1 MQHLRAL
8 EAQSVHIFREA
19 YKHLDNA
26 AMLWSME
33 KESIVLLWIAR
44 KAFLGQVPFPV
55 IHLNRGYEIPELI
68 EYQDR
73 LCREWRLN
81 LFVSQKK
88 EAVGVSGYPDH
99 GQVIGRTAGK
109 FDALN
114 EMMAKHCWT
123 SVILG
128 LGADEEGIQTNEQ
141 YFSLH
146 YTQGQRGFRDQ
157 QPEPWDLSRRSIPD
171 GSHIHVHPLLDWS
184 ELAVL
189 EYLQLEQI
197 PLPELC
203 LDRLED
209 TRYYSLVGAVQ

>member
-8 EAQSVHIFREA
+8 EAQSIHILREA
-19 YKHLDNA
+19 YKHLDDA
-26 AMLWSME
+26 AILWSME

-44 KAFLGQVPFPV
+44 KAFPGQVPFPV
-55 IHLNRGYEIPELI
+55 IHLKRGYEMPELI
-68 EYQDR
+68 QYQDR

-88 EAVGVSGYPDH
+88 EGVAVSVYPDH
-99 GQVIGRTAGK
+99 GQVTGRTAGK

-128 LGADEEGIQTNEQ
+128 LRADEDDIQTNEQ

-157 QPEPWDLSRRSIPD
+157 QPEPWDLYQRSIPD

-184 ELAVL
+184 ELDVW

-197 PLPELC
+197 PLPALC
-203 LDRLED
+203 L
-209 TRYYSLVGAVQ
+209 AVA